1 MKTLPHKSLTEE
13 ELRAIGYQLLTTW
26 QSHNPDQSFTQV
38 LDNLLEEV
46 QVFFPGQVVLAT
58 IYIYRETELLYLE
71 RSVGALNT
79 YIKAETAH
87 PNGAA
92 AQIVLRKQ
100 PLFAEDITDWPTDI
114 TPIPQLLVNAGP
126 IRAHISLP
134 LLLGLKAQEE
144 VIGTILISLN
154 QTQSISNLFR
164 EELCRWAQKAAILVQ
179 NARVFRRRR
188 LEEQAFEAISNSATS
203 GEPDEVA
210 TVIAHQVRTLTK
222 SAHVVI
228 LTINHE
234 QNLLE
239 SCGIA
244 IFGEQRLRDVIQL
257 SLSRTSINTHVVHS
271 RQSYYAPNVLFDPYY
286 LNYLG
291 WDGGMQAAF
300 CVPLLV
306 QGQPIGT
313 IYITSKELDGIA
325 SQDRHF
331 VETLAS
337 HAAIAL
343 QHAKHIANERHQREI
358 QADQVDLLQ
367 KIRKFQADITD
378 VLTFNDQARQIR
390 FALTA
395 IGINTDGLLIAT
407 YNADSGEIG
416 FPKVR
421 VRGRRIEE
429 QDKVAG
435 FLYGPR
441 QYMEQ
446 LTIVDYVLQTGKT
459 LLIENCGT
467 WANDEQ
473 VLQTY
478 LEGVH
483 CFLVLPLRHSGK
495 LVGVIGLRGYERPY
509 TISVHEQSILEA
521 VADDIAT
528 VIDNAQKYES
538 VLVQLNTSNEEL
550 RQRVRE
556 LRAVST
562 FQQSI

>member
-286 LNYLG
+286 L
-291 WDGGMQAAF
+291 
-300 CVPLLV
+300 
-306 QGQPIGT
+306 
-313 IYITSKELDGIA
+313 K
-325 SQDRHF
+325 
-331 VETLAS
+331 
-337 HAAIAL
+337 
-343 QHAKHIANERHQREI
+343 
-358 QADQVDLLQ
+358 
-367 KIRKFQADITD
+367 
-378 VLTFNDQARQIR
+378 
-390 FALTA
+390 
-395 IGINTDGLLIAT
+395 GL
-407 YNADSGEIG
+407 
-416 FPKVR
+416 R
-421 VRGRRIEE
+421 
-429 QDKVAG
+429 DKV
-435 FLYGPR
+435 
-441 QYMEQ
+441 
-446 LTIVDYVLQTGKT
+446 
-459 LLIENCGT
+459 N
-467 WANDEQ
+467 
-473 VLQTY
+473 
-478 LEGVH
+478 
-483 CFLVLPLRHSGK
+483 
-495 LVGVIGLRGYERPY
+495 
-509 TISVHEQSILEA
+509 
-521 VADDIAT
+521 
-528 VIDNAQKYES
+528 
-538 VLVQLNTSNEEL
+538 
-550 RQRVRE
+550 
-556 LRAVST
+556 
-562 FQQSI
+562 